1 MSGWNLLI
9 IGPFLSMDV
18 LCGYSKMIENV
29 GIIGDRAVPL
39 GMWRILDLK
48 DDAWSDL
55 KFRALRW

>member
-1 MSGWNLLI
+1 VI
-9 IGPFLSMDV
+9 EPFLSMDV

-48 DDAWSDL
+48 DDAWSNL